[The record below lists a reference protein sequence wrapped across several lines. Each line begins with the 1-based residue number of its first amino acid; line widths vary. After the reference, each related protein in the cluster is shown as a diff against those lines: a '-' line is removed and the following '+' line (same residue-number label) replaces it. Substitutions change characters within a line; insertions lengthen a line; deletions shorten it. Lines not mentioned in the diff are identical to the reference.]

1 MIRTLGTLLCLA
13 WLASPASA
21 EDGMVAQRPVF
32 HPGDSFT
39 YADRF
44 ETVACKT
51 WQVLL
56 VDPAGNMLAARCG
69 DNTVFLAPDGGIT
82 RIVTDKGKELVAFKP
97 EAAPIPFPLR
107 LGMRWTVHFEVST
120 ASQMV
125 SPDIDESC
133 EVIAIEPVTIR
144 GSSLTAFHI
153 DCTDRWSVAFLSG
166 ANRSSLWYAPEA
178 RSVVKAV
185 NPSAPE
191 WGLLMTDYSFVQP

>member
-1 MIRTLGTLLCLA
+1 MIKTLGTLLCLV
-13 WLASPASA
+13 WLASPAAA
-21 EDGMVAQRPVF
+21 EDGLVAQRPVF

-51 WQVLL
+51 WQVLQ
-56 VDPAGNMLAARCG
+56 VDSAGNMLASRCG

-82 RIVTDKGKELVAFKP
+82 RIVTDTGKELVAFKP

-120 ASQMV
+120 ASQV
-125 SPDIDESC
+125 ASPDIDESC
-133 EVIAIEPVTIR
+133 EVTAIEPVTVR
-144 GSSLTAFHI
+144 DTALPAFHI

-166 ANRSSLWYAPEA
+166 ANTSSLWYAPAA
-178 RSVVKAV
+178 RAVVKAV

-191 WGLLMTDYSFVQP
+191 WGQVMTDYSFVQP